1 MKTVRPTPKTIG
13 SSRGNKSTRGRDS
26 AHLPPNSAHDL
37 GPIAVGSPGPPKFQS
52 AGFCRHWE
60 SSRMSTPSS
69 SPVSARATAIITGG
83 SRGLGFEVARGL
95 GAQGYHLAL
104 IAKDPQGLNQAREK
118 LIAEFPQSTVTTFAI
133 DFEVSTPDALD
144 RARQQLSEVKNSVA
158 TPTALVIAHAVMS
171 EKMSKTLRTT
181 DAEWRRVMAI
191 NLDSTFMVVNELVP
205 PMADARNGRVVIFSA
220 CLGRMSGPGNAG
232 GLAPYRISKAGVN
245 ALVRNLAHETGM
257 GARGLLVDAICP
269 NHSRTDMGGPDALR
283 SAEEGAETALW
294 LLNRTFD
301 PQSANEIEKTT
312 GVLWEDHQ
320 IVPW

>member
-1 MKTVRPTPKTIG
+1 
-13 SSRGNKSTRGRDS
+13 
-26 AHLPPNSAHDL
+26 
-37 GPIAVGSPGPPKFQS
+37 
-52 AGFCRHWE
+52 
-60 SSRMSTPSS
+60 MSTPDSAA
-69 SPVSARATAIITGG
+69 SPQPPAAPHAIVTGG

-95 GAQGYHLAL
+95 AAQGYHLSL
-104 IAKDPQGLNQAREK
+104 IAKDPQGLEQARQK
-118 LIAEFPQSTVTTFAI
+118 LVTEFSQCTVTTFAI
-133 DFEVSTPDALD
+133 DFEVTTPAALD
-144 RARQQLSEVKNSVA
+144 RARQQLSEIRTSTT

-245 ALVRNLAHETGM
+245 ALVRNLAHETGL
-257 GARGLLVDAICP
+257 GARGLIVDAICP
-269 NHSRTDMGGPDALR
+269 NHSRTDMGGPDAPR

-294 LLNRTFD
+294 LLTRPFNH
-301 PQSANEIEKTT
+301 QGENEIEKTT